1 MVDSNYNMMY
11 QNFPEK
17 VSLNE
22 PPKEYGNT
30 PEEDLN
36 NITPTKSGNINAY
49 NSPSKIRR
57 IIETILI
64 YFIFIIN
71 FIPFPFIVT
80 EVVLMQIHGFKMR
93 YD

>member
-1 MVDSNYNMMY
+1 MVDANYNMMY
-11 QNFPEK
+11 QNFPET
-17 VSLNE
+17 VSLNK
-22 PPKEYGNT
+22 PPKQYGNT

-36 NITPTKSGNINAY
+36 IITPTKSGNINAY

-80 EVVLMQIHGFKMR
+80 EVVLM
-93 YD
+93 